1 MKIIT
6 RLWPRSRNAVS
17 GAAPAVSTTALT
29 VSTAT
34 SAHRLVGPSHTSW
47 AGGRRHPQRPA
58 AAPVSGTAPA
68 VSTTAAPVST
78 TPPAVSTTPAP
89 VSTAARQGLNIF
101 AIIGGLVLAGIG
113 FTGSYRALV
122 KLGQDRGFGDFA
134 WVFPVGVD
142 VGIVVLYA
150 LDLVL
155 THRRIRWPILR
166 IAAHAFTAATIFF
179 NASSG
184 DKPWRDDLVGVGMH
198 AVIPVM
204 FVAAVETAR
213 RIIIQIT
220 RAEDVAAGTGREG
233 IPRERWLLA
242 PISSF
247 LMFRRMVINEISSYT
262 EAVDRRRDL
271 LIYRAALDRVYPKG
285 KWYRAGWKSAPMD
298 ERLPLILE
306 PYGLTVDEA
315 LAIPQQARDEELRLA
330 LAEKERLEDEELR
343 VELRAG
349 DQEIARLDKQAE
361 VAEAREKKEAR
372 ASVATVASRTAY
384 SKASAVADAQERIAV
399 QEAEALES
407 AAAAAA
413 AKQAAED
420 RRDAAAAD
428 EEAAQAEEGAAAARR
443 TAALADRDTARA
455 LAEKKKDDEK
465 AAEAARRAAETKA
478 AAVETQRRTAETQDQ
493 LAAERHAEAA
503 RAVEDAR
510 LLEEAAA
517 ATKRA
522 GDIQEAAAETERRAV
537 EMEEAAAERRYEAA
551 EKAAQA
557 AARELQ
563 AAINVEATAASE
575 EAAAEARRRTA
586 ETERLAV
593 EAEHEARLKPTER
606 DARRVARM
614 ILADGAGDA
623 EAIDLNTIAT
633 VLGVA
638 LSTASERRREA
649 AQLIGEGYQ
658 LPAVECLPA

>member
-1 MKIIT
+1 MKIT

-29 VSTAT
+29 VSTAAP
-34 SAHRLVGPSHTSW
+34 AHRPVGPFHAAR
-47 AGGRRHPQRPA
+47 AGGRRHRQTPA
-58 AAPVSGTAPA
+58 AAPVSGAAPA
-68 VSTTAAPVST
+68 VSGAAAPVST

-89 VSTAARQGLNIF
+89 VSTAARSGLNAF

-166 IAAHAFTAATIFF
+166 LAAHAFTAATICF

-315 LAIPQQARDEELRLA
+315 LAIPQQAHDEELRRA
-330 LAEKERLEDEELR
+330 QADRERQEDDELR
-343 VELRAG
+343 AELRAG
-349 DQEIARLDKQAE
+349 DNQILRLDKQAE
-361 VAEAREKKEAR
+361 VAEAQERADAR

-384 SKASAVADAQERIAV
+384 SKASAVAEAQERVAV

-407 AAAAAA
+407 AVAAAA

-428 EEAAQAEEGAAAARR
+428 EEAAQSEERAADARR

-455 LAEKKKDDEK
+455 MAEKRTLET
-465 AAEAARRAAETKA
+465 EAANAAKRAAETNA
-478 AAVETQRRTAETQDQ
+478 AAAETQRRAAETQDQ

-510 LLEEAAA
+510 LLEQAAA
-517 ATKRA
+517 AEGRA
-522 GDIQEAAAETERRAV
+522 AEIRRATAETERAAAETEEAAAETRARTA
-537 EMEEAAAERRYEAA
+537 ETAALAT
-551 EKAAQA
+551 
-557 AARELQ
+557 ARELQ
-563 AAINVEATAASE
+563 TDIDR
-575 EAAAEARRRTA
+575 EAAAASRAAAAETHHRAA

-614 ILADGAGDA
+614 ILTDGAGDA
-623 EAIDLNTIAT
+623 EAIDLSTIAS

-649 AQLIGEGYQ
+649 AQLIAEGYQ
-658 LPAVECLPA
+658 LPAVEFLPA